1 MISIPIWLF
10 VIYNISLS
18 LFLIRV
24 LFLLIYLIAGIHD
37 LIVSDKVASGKYDK
51 CPYFIESK
59 EKGGA
64 NEESY

>member
-10 VIYNISLS
+10 VIIVFPYALAI
-18 LFLIRV
+18 LFI
-24 LFLLIYLIAGIHD
+24 ITYIIAIIHD
-37 LIVSDKVASGKYDK
+37 FRVSDKVASGKYDK

-59 EKGGA
+59 EKGGE